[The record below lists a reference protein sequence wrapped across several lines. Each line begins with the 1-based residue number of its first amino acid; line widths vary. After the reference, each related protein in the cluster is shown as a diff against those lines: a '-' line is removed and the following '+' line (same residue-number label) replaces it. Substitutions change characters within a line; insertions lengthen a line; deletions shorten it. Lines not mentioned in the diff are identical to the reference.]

1 MSSLATN
8 PGGREVGIRSAA
20 RRISEHAAALGR
32 LEAELVKAELSAKGK
47 LLGVAAG
54 LGAGAV
60 ILAILALAFALA
72 GGAAALALVLP
83 LWAALLIVAA
93 IVAMAGGI
101 VALAAVRSARKASP
115 PVPQQAIDEAQATRI
130 ALSSNGR

>member
-1 MSSLATN
+1 MSSLATRPDN
-8 PGGREVGIRSAA
+8 PEVGIRSAA

-47 LLGVAAG
+47 LFGVAAG
-54 LGAGAV
+54 LGAGAA

-93 IVAMAGGI
+93 IVVMAGGI
-101 VALAAVRSARKASP
+101 LAMAAVRSARNASP
-115 PVPQQAIDEAQATRI
+115 PVPQQAIEEAQTTKV